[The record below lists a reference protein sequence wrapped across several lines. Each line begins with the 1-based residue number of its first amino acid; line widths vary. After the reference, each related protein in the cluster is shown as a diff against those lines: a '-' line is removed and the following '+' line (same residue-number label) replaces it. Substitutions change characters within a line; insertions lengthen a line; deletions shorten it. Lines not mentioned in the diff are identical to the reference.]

1 VRRFLEEDLR
11 NGDDTSGSSP
21 SVAAATAVAFTA
33 IVSSAAR
40 LARSLRFIRGGE
52 NPEAALPYFWKIFDF
67 YFEISNFML
76 DFPTPIST

>member
-1 VRRFLEEDLR
+1 MPSAGGIKKPHRYRTGTVAV
-11 NGDDTSGSSP
+11 SP
-21 SVAAATAVAFTA
+21 
-33 IVSSAAR
+33 
-40 LARSLRFIRGGE
+40 IRGGE

>member
-1 VRRFLEEDLR
+1 MQCPVDQYLGLL
-11 NGDDTSGSSP
+11 S
-21 SVAAATAVAFTA
+21 ATQA
-33 IVSSAAR
+33 SWQ
-40 LARSLRFIRGGE
+40 LANYIRGGE